1 MLVLKIVGAVLAL
14 AVGIWL
20 GLPGR
25 YSQSTQDL
33 ERTMDSGLGRTRKV
47 KRHFTPFAWMQR
59 KAPAR
64 SRRPQA
70 RRGFRLE
77 SPDEDA

>member
-14 AVGIWL
+14 AAGIWL

-25 YSQSTQDL
+25 YSQTTDEI

-59 KAPAR
+59 KAPVR
-64 SRRPQA
+64 SRRPQT

-77 SPDEDA
+77 SPEDD

>member
-1 MLVLKIVGAVLAL
+1 MLALKILGAVLAL

-20 GLPGR
+20 GMPAR
-25 YSQSTQDL
+25 YSQTTDDL

-59 KAPAR
+59 KAPVR
-64 SRRPQA
+64 SRRPQM
-70 RRGFRLE
+70 RRGFHLE
-77 SPDEDA
+77 SPEDD

>member
-25 YSQSTQDL
+25 YSRDL
-33 ERTMDSGLGRTRKV
+33 DEIERTMDSGVGRSRKV
-47 KRHFTPFAWMQR
+47 KRHFTPMAWMQR

-64 SRRPQA
+64 SRRPQV

-77 SPDEDA
+77 SPDED

>member
-1 MLVLKIVGAVLAL
+1 MLALKILGAVLAL

-20 GLPGR
+20 GMPAR
-25 YSQSTQDL
+25 YSQTTEDL

-59 KAPAR
+59 KAPVR
-64 SRRPQA
+64 SRRPKM
-70 RRGFRLE
+70 RRSFHLE
-77 SPDEDA
+77 SPEDD